1 MTESTDGDEAVIG
14 SLREVWASVA
24 DACRQLDESQWVLP
38 TDCPGWSVR
47 DQISHLIGVERT
59 LLGDPMPE
67 PVSEERPYVKNPI
80 GALNESWI
88 EVRRDTPGPEVLAE
102 FVDVTDHRLAALRA
116 FPPAKFDEV
125 GWSPIGQV
133 PYREFMGTRVLDS
146 WAHEQDVRRALD
158 RPGGRNGTGE
168 RLVLDRCAGAMAYVV
183 GKKVK
188 PPEGSTILFAVS
200 GELGRQV
207 PVMVEGGRARVA
219 PHVPTDPTV
228 TLAMDQEAFWRLGF
242 GRATAAEVLAA
253 GQADVVG
260 DVALG
265 HQVLESMSFMI

>member
-1 MTESTDGDEAVIG
+1 MTGSTDGEEAVIE

-24 DACRQLDESQWVLP
+24 NACRELDESRWALP

-59 LLGDPMPE
+59 LLGDPMPQ
-67 PVSEERPYVKNPI
+67 PVSEVRPYIKNPI

-88 EVRRDTPGPEVLAE
+88 EVRRDKPGPEVLAE
-102 FVDVTDHRLAALRA
+102 FVDVTDQRLAALRA

-158 RPGGRNGTGE
+158 RPGGRNGAGE
-168 RLVLDRCAGAMAYVV
+168 TLVLERCAGAMAYVA

-188 PPEGSTILFAVS
+188 PPEGSTILFEVS
-200 GELGRQV
+200 GESGRQV
-207 PVMVEGGRARVA
+207 PVTMEGGRARVA
-219 PHVPTDPTV
+219 PEVPTDPTV
-228 TLAMDQEAFWRLGF
+228 TLTMDQETFWRLGF
-242 GRATAAEVLAA
+242 GRTTAAEVLAC
-253 GQADVVG
+253 GQVDVVG

-265 HQVLESMSFMI
+265 HRVLESMSFMI